1 MSETGHCELCGRFVG
16 PITRHHLIPRT
27 RHANKRTQR
36 EFDRVEL
43 KRRVV
48 WFCQPCH
55 DHVHA
60 LFTEKSLERD
70 FNTLHSLAAQPA
82 VAKFVAWIRSKPG
95 GFRVPAKTARRR
107 S

>member
-1 MSETGHCELCGRFVG
+1 MSQPACCELCRRCVERL
-16 PITRHHLIPRT
+16 TRHHLIPRT

-36 EFDRVEL
+36 EFDRAEL

-60 LFTEKSLERD
+60 LFTEKTLERD
-70 FNTLHSLAAQPA
+70 LNTLDSLVAQPA

-95 GFRVPAKTARRR
+95 GFRVPAKTARGK